1 MTNRFN
7 SLKNPS
13 TNKRWLLKDLL
24 IETQKLDNRLSKLE
38 SATNLEYSWSR
49 ICKEARVLIQK
60 QIAEETKSIWSDLKR
75 VNQSEALRFELINH
89 PRK

>member
-1 MTNRFN
+1 MTARFN
-7 SLKNPS
+7 PSRNPA
-13 TNKRWLLKDLL
+13 TNKKWLLRDLL
-24 IETQKLDNRLSKLE
+24 IETQQMDQRLSKLE

>member
-7 SLKNPS
+7 PLKNPS
-13 TNKRWLLKDLL
+13 TNKKWLLKDLL

-49 ICKEARVLIQK
+49 ICKEGRILIQK
-60 QIAEETKSIWSDLKR
+60 QIAAETRSIWSDLKR
-75 VNQSEALRFELINH
+75 VSQSEALSFELINH